1 MSGVVPPK
9 NIAQLE
15 QRLQEV
21 SAARGITV
29 ARSRLMLSTLV
40 VSQMLP
46 EFTVIKGGM
55 GMKLRAGEPG
65 TRATSDLDVFIS
77 EQTRRFEEALRVK
90 LMKGWGFVP
99 PSKAQLHNNPNS
111 APRTAFTGALVALP
125 IHDPG
130 VKLPQY
136 LVQPYRVSL
145 KFLGK
150 QWSALKVEVSAQ
162 EIETSTYE
170 GTRIDSDLYDFN
182 ARFGFGELRPV
193 SLISPEAQFAQKLHA
208 VTDLTYSRA
217 HDLVDLQVLW
227 RMHLDLAELKQ
238 LCVRTF
244 SWRKAQAWPPL
255 PLRDMSGW
263 ESAYLE
269 ARAET
274 QVNEATDML
283 SSLSDAR
290 QWLAQTIRTID
301 GIQ

>member
-1 MSGVVPPK
+1 MSGVIPPK

-29 ARSRLMLSTLV
+29 ARSRLMLTTLV

-55 GMKLRAGEPG
+55 GMKLRAGELG

-77 EQTRRFEEALRVK
+77 EQIRRFEEVLRGK

-99 PSKAQLHNNPNS
+99 PSKAQLRNNPKS
-111 APRTAFTGALVALP
+111 APRTAFTGALLALP

-136 LVQPYRVSL
+136 LVKPYRVSL

-162 EIETSTYE
+162 EIETSTYV
-170 GTRIDSDLYDFN
+170 GTRIDSDLHDFN
-182 ARFGFGELRPV
+182 AHFGFGELKSV

-227 RMHLDLAELKQ
+227 RRQLDLVELKQ

-244 SWRKAQAWPPL
+244 SWRKAQA
-255 PLRDMSGW
+255 
-263 ESAYLE
+263 
-269 ARAET
+269 
-274 QVNEATDML
+274 
-283 SSLSDAR
+283 
-290 QWLAQTIRTID
+290 
-301 GIQ
+301 